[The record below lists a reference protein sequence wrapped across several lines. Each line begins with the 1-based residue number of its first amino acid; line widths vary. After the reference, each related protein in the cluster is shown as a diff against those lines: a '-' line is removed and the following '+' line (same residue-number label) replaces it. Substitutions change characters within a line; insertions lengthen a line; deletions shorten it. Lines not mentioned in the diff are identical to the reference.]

1 MALYTSHFSIQFP
14 TTPAK
19 IPTFNHLIAR
29 TSIIPLSHRRTQ
41 SLSSIL
47 TLRANPPQKYVY
59 PDPIPEFAEAET
71 RKFKIE
77 LTKTLSK
84 DEHAFGDELDK
95 VVNVCAEI
103 LHEFLR
109 KDYGGPGTLLVEPF
123 TYMLIALKDNDLPN
137 ASLVARASLL
147 WAQNCIDQDWKFW
160 NSTCYDQ
167 GTPAHKLGIR
177 LNSPEENA

>member
-95 VVNVCAEI
+95 VVNVCAED
-103 LHEFLR
+103 EFN
-109 KDYGGPGTLLVEPF
+109 LVGNEENLQKNPH
-123 TYMLIALKDNDLPN
+123 
-137 ASLVARASLL
+137 LVASCEGLKTKVNRGVTHGRDTA
-147 WAQNCIDQDWKFW
+147 
-160 NSTCYDQ
+160 
-167 GTPAHKLGIR
+167 
-177 LNSPEENA
+177 

>member
-59 PDPIPEFAEAET
+59 PDPIPEFAEAVIIT
-71 RKFKIE
+71 AQITYFM
-77 LTKTLSK
+77 LFLS
-84 DEHAFGDELDK
+84 DFI
-95 VVNVCAEI
+95 I
-103 LHEFLR
+103 LSMYSLSSI
-109 KDYGGPGTLLVEPF
+109 T
-123 TYMLIALKDNDLPN
+123 TYVPAVTIA
-137 ASLVARASLL
+137 AV
-147 WAQNCIDQDWKFW
+147 
-160 NSTCYDQ
+160 
-167 GTPAHKLGIR
+167 LG
-177 LNSPEENA
+177 